1 MNRDFVEMLSALS
14 EAGAE
19 FLLVGAHALAAHGH
33 PRATGDL
40 DLWVRAD
47 AANARRVLQALG
59 RFGSPLF
66 DLSEADLAREGT
78 VFQIGVPP
86 ARIDLLTSVSGV
98 RFEEAWPRRTTVT
111 LAGVAVGVIGREDL
125 IRNKRATGRAQDLLD
140 AERLERDAG

>member
-19 FLLVGAHALAAHGH
+19 YLVVGAHALAAHGH

-47 AANARRVLQALG
+47 AANARRVLDALG
-59 RFGSPLF
+59 RFGSPLL

-86 ARIDLLTSVSGV
+86 VRVDILTSVSGV
-98 RFEEAWPRRTTVT
+98 TFDEAWPRRTTVA
-111 LAGVAVGVIGREDL
+111 LAGLEVGVIGREDL

-140 AERLERDAG
+140 AARLEGDRP

>member
-86 ARIDLLTSVSGV
+86 TRIDLLTSVSGV

>member
-19 FLLVGAHALAAHGH
+19 FLVVGAHALAAHGY

-47 AANARRVLQALG
+47 AANASRVLAALR

-66 DLSEADLAREGT
+66 DLSADDLSREGN

-86 ARIDLLTSVSGV
+86 VRIDILTSVSGV
-98 RFEEAWPRRTTVT
+98 TFEEAWPRRTTVT
-111 LAGVAVGVIGREDL
+111 LEGIAVGVIGREDL
-125 IRNKRATGRAQDLLD
+125 VRNKRATGRPQDLLD
-140 AERLERDAG
+140 ANRLERE